1 MTLNVDG
8 TCVEVAQATPTH
20 LYLRVPAKI
29 LSGTG
34 EPANSINGAITRQS
48 VELLNR
54 DQLSSIAVPFER
66 IG

>member
-8 TCVEVAQATPTH
+8 TYVEVAQATQMH

-34 EPANSINGAITRQS
+34 EPANSIIGQS
-48 VELLNR
+48 R
-54 DQLSSIAVPFER
+54 DNPWNS
-66 IG
+66 